1 MAKVEP
7 SPNPYRRSLLR
18 QERSRQTR
26 DALVTA
32 AIGLWRERGFEDT
45 TIDEISAAA
54 GVARSTYYFHFA
66 DKEALLRQ
74 VARNSAGAVGASVAR
89 ATTEGQSLEE
99 GLQVFTFQLARH
111 VARIPKDLVSRVT
124 LSVMGGIGHLGE
136 PGSDGPS
143 FSLQLQAIF
152 DAASD
157 ELTPGTDTVELG
169 AVAAGMVM
177 EGILRWSFGATGR
190 RSLEDVITERMTLI
204 LDGVRK

>member
-74 VARNSAGAVGASVAR
+74 VARNSAAAVGASVAR
-89 ATTEGQSLEE
+89 ATVGSQSLEE
-99 GLQVFTFQLARH
+99 GLQLFALQLARH

-143 FSLQLQAIF
+143 FALQLQAIF
-152 DAASD
+152 EASSD
-157 ELTPGTDTVELG
+157 ELAPGTDTVELG
-169 AVAAGMVM
+169 AVAAGMMM

-190 RSLEDVITERMTLI
+190 RSLEDVIAERMALI
-204 LDGVRK
+204 LDGVRR